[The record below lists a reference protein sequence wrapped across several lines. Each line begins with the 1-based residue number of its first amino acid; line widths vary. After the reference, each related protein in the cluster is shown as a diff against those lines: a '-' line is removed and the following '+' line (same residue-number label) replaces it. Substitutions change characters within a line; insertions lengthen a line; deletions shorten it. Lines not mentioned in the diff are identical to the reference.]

1 MRILHLVHRSAPF
14 HGGAERYVLEHARAG
29 LRFGHT
35 CVIATTDAWDMSA
48 FTCRSGRRVE
58 GRRET
63 RDGVEII
70 RFPVVNPP
78 VQDLLR
84 AVLRRLRS
92 GGPDLH
98 FYPNPFVPSMER
110 WLARDHG
117 FGFVH
122 ANAMPFVL
130 RLGYRHARRFRA
142 GLASVPHANVG
153 EKHRRVDAIRYFD
166 GTQPEVLRRSS
177 FVVAQSLFERDLFL
191 DMGVAPERVLV
202 LGSGIDPA
210 EFAEA
215 DPARGRHALGVE
227 NRMVLSLTAHCLDRG
242 SGHLIEACRELWAGG
257 ADFTLVLAGPLLGD
271 MRPVLDDALRALP
284 PGRLV
289 STGYVRQEDR
299 ADIIAAC
306 DVFVLPSRLD
316 CFGIGLL
323 EAWACGRPVVGCWSG
338 AMPELIR
345 EGANG
350 WLAPFGDARTLAHR
364 IGLLLKDPDA
374 ASAMGEEGRRQVLS
388 ERTWE
393 AVTGRFYE
401 RLAECA
407 PREGR

>member
-1 MRILHLVHRSAPF
+1 MRVLHIVHRSAPF

-29 LRFGHT
+29 SRFGHSS
-35 CVIATTDAWDMSA
+35 VIATTDAWDMSV
-48 FTCRSGRRVE
+48 FTGRSGRRIE
-58 GRRET
+58 GGREII
-63 RDGVEII
+63 DGVEII

-78 VQDLLR
+78 LQDLLR
-84 AVLRRLRS
+84 AVLRRLRR

-122 ANAMPFVL
+122 ANAMPFAL
-130 RLGYRHARRFRA
+130 RLGYRHARRFRT

-153 EKHRRVDAIRYFD
+153 ERYRRVNALGYFD

-191 DMGVAPERVLV
+191 DAGVAPERVLV

-210 EFAEA
+210 EFAAA
-215 DPARGRHALGVE
+215 DPERGRHALGVE
-227 NRMVLSLTAHCLDRG
+227 GRIVLSLTAHCLDRG
-242 SGHLIEACRELWAGG
+242 SRNLIEACRDLWAAGT
-257 ADFTLVLAGPLLGD
+257 DFTLVLAGPVHSD
-271 MRPVLDDALRALP
+271 MLPVLDEALRALP
-284 PGRLV
+284 QGRIV
-289 STGYVRQEDR
+289 STGYVRREDR
-299 ADIIAAC
+299 ADMIAAC

-338 AMPELIR
+338 AMPELVR

-350 WLAPFGDARTLAHR
+350 WLAPFGDTSTLAHR
-364 IGLLLKDPDA
+364 IGALLGDPGS
-374 ASAMGEEGRRQVLS
+374 ASRMGEEGRRQVLS
-388 ERTWE
+388 EHTWE
-393 AVTGRFYE
+393 AVTERFYE

-407 PREGR
+407 PREEG